1 MVEPGRRTV
10 RPRIEL
16 RRLIGGIHYWLCIT
30 VDFDTLDD
38 QAVTIRER
46 DTMQQERVA
55 LANVAEY
62 VAKRINDKR
71 TRVPMKPVEM
81 GGEAWPDSVHIAT
94 AGGLY

>member
-1 MVEPGRRTV
+1 
-10 RPRIEL
+10 
-16 RRLIGGIHYWLCIT
+16 
-30 VDFDTLDD
+30 
-38 QAVTIRER
+38 
-46 DTMQQERVA
+46 MQQERVA